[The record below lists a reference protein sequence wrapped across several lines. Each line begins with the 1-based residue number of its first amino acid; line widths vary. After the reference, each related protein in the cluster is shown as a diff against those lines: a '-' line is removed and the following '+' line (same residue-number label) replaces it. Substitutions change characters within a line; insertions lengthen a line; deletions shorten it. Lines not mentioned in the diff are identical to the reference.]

1 VTAADRAPGASVT
14 AVSARPIALV
24 GPTATG
30 KSDLALDLAAR
41 LEGVEVVNADAMQL
55 YRGMDIGTAK
65 LRVEARRGV
74 VHHLLD
80 VLEVTETATVA
91 AYQRDARAAV
101 DDVLAR
107 GGTPVAVGG
116 SGLYVQALVDDLRF
130 PGTDP
135 AVRARLEAELA
146 EVGPAALHSR
156 LARIDPDAAA
166 GILPSNGRRVVRALE
181 VVEITGAPF
190 AASLPRPG
198 APRHGTVLVGLDRA
212 ATELD
217 ARVERRVERMLA
229 DGLLD
234 EVRRLAAAGL
244 RDGGTA
250 SRAVGYRELL
260 EVLDETDGDGDGRD
274 PDPAALAEARRR
286 IVVATRRLVRRQ
298 RSWFRRDPRVTWL
311 DASSGTLVEDVLTLA
326 HDTAGAS

>member
-1 VTAADRAPGASVT
+1 VS

-30 KSDLALDLAAR
+30 KSDLALDLAGR

-65 LRVEARRGV
+65 LPVEARRGV

-135 AVRARLEAELA
+135 AVRSRLEAELA
-146 EVGPAALHSR
+146 EIGPSALHAR
-156 LARIDPDAAA
+156 LARIDPDAAV
-166 GILPSNGRRVVRALE
+166 GILPGNGRRVVRALE

-198 APRHGTVLVGLDRA
+198 APRHGTVLVGLDRDT
-212 ATELD
+212 TELD
-217 ARVERRVERMLA
+217 ARVEHRVDRMLA
-229 DGLLD
+229 AGLLD
-234 EVRRLAAAGL
+234 EVRRLDAAGL
-244 RDGGTA
+244 RDGATA

-260 EVLDETDGDGDGRD
+260 EVLGDADGTD

-298 RSWFRRDPRVTWL
+298 RSWFRRDPRVTWF
-311 DASSGTLVEDVLTLA
+311 DASSDTLVDDVLTLA
-326 HDTAGAS
+326 HDTAGAP

>member
-1 VTAADRAPGASVT
+1 MIERAAPS
-14 AVSARPIALV
+14 RPIALV

-30 KSDLALDLAAR
+30 KSELALALAGR
-41 LEGVEVVNADAMQL
+41 LAGVEVVNADAMQL
-55 YRGMDIGTAK
+55 YRGMDVGTAK
-65 LRVEARRGV
+65 LPVEARRGV
-74 VHHLLD
+74 PHHLLD
-80 VLEVTETATVA
+80 VLDVTETATVA

-101 DDVLAR
+101 DDVLSR

-130 PGTDP
+130 PGTDA

-146 EVGPAALHSR
+146 DLGPGALHER
-156 LARIDPDAAA
+156 LARVDPDAAA

-198 APRHGTVLVGLDRA
+198 APRRGTLLVGIDRDTTA
-212 ATELD
+212 LD
-217 ARVERRVERMLA
+217 ARIEARVDDMLA
-229 DGLLD
+229 AGLLD
-234 EVRRLAAAGL
+234 EVRGLVARGL
-244 RDGGTA
+244 RDGETA

-260 EVLDETDGDGDGRD
+260 EVLDDDGRD

-298 RSWFRRDPRVTWL
+298 RSWFRRDLRVRWF
-311 DASSGTLVEDVLTLA
+311 DASSATLVDDVVTLTREP
-326 HDTAGAS
+326 AGAS

>member
-1 VTAADRAPGASVT
+1 MIETAASP
-14 AVSARPIALV
+14 RPVALV

-30 KSDLALDLAAR
+30 KSDLALELAAR
-41 LEGVEVVNADAMQL
+41 LPGVEVVNADAMQL
-55 YRGMDIGTAK
+55 YRGMDVGTAK
-65 LRVEARRGV
+65 LSVAARRGV
-74 VHHLLD
+74 PHHLLD
-80 VLEVTETATVA
+80 VLDVSETATVA

-135 AVRARLEAELA
+135 AVRGRLEAELA
-146 EVGPAALHSR
+146 DLGPAALHQR
-156 LARIDPDAAA
+156 LAAIDPDAAA

-198 APRHGTVLVGLDRA
+198 IPRRGTVLVGIDRETA
-212 ATELD
+212 ALD
-217 ARVERRVERMLA
+217 ARIEERVEGMFA
-229 DGLLD
+229 AGLLD
-234 EVRRLAAAGL
+234 EVRRLVARGL
-244 RDGGTA
+244 RDGETA

-260 EVLDETDGDGDGRD
+260 DVLDEDGDPG
-274 PDPAALAEARRR
+274 PAALAEARRR

-298 RSWFRRDPRVTWL
+298 RSWFRRDPRVRWF
-311 DASSGTLVEDVLTLA
+311 DASAPALADDVAALA
-326 HDTAGAS
+326 RDAAPPS

>member
-1 VTAADRAPGASVT
+1 VAT
-14 AVSARPIALV
+14 VSARPIALV

-41 LEGVEVVNADAMQL
+41 LGGVEVVNTDAMQL

-65 LRVEARRGV
+65 LPVEARRGV
-74 VHHLLD
+74 PHHLLD

-101 DDVLAR
+101 DDVLER
-107 GGTPVAVGG
+107 GGIPVAVGG

-146 EVGPAALHSR
+146 DTGPATLHGR
-156 LARIDPDAAA
+156 LARIDPGAAA

-190 AASLPRPG
+190 AASLPCPG
-198 APRHGTVLVGLDRA
+198 APRHGTVLVGLDRD
-212 ATELD
+212 TGELD
-217 ARVERRVERMLA
+217 ARVETRVDGMLA
-229 DGLLD
+229 AGLLD
-234 EVRRLAAAGL
+234 EVRRLATAGL

-250 SRAVGYRELL
+250 LRAVGYRELL
-260 EVLDETDGDGDGRD
+260 EVLDDGDREPEHD

-298 RSWFRRDPRVTWL
+298 RSWFRRDPRVTWF
-311 DASSGTLVEDVLTLA
+311 DASSATLVDDVVTLA

>member
-1 VTAADRAPGASVT
+1 MT

-41 LEGVEVVNADAMQL
+41 LGGVEVVNADAMQL

-65 LRVEARRGV
+65 LPVQARRWV
-74 VHHLLD
+74 PHHLLD
-80 VLEVTETATVA
+80 VLDVTQTATVA

-101 DDVLAR
+101 DDVLDR
-107 GGTPVAVGG
+107 GGLPVAVGG

-135 AVRARLEAELA
+135 AVRARLETELA
-146 EVGPAALHSR
+146 ETGPAGLHAR

-166 GILPSNGRRVVRALE
+166 GILASNGRRLVRALE

-198 APRHGTVLVGLDRA
+198 APRRGTVLVGLDRETA
-212 ATELD
+212 ELD
-217 ARVERRVERMLA
+217 ARVEARVDGMFA
-229 DGLLD
+229 AGLLD

-244 RDGGTA
+244 RDGETA

-260 EVLDETDGDGDGRD
+260 EVLHDDGGDDDPAPD

-298 RSWFRRDPRVTWL
+298 RSWFRRDPRVTWF
-311 DASSGTLVEDVLTLA
+311 DASSATLVDDVVTLA
-326 HDTAGAS
+326 HETAGGS

>member
-1 VTAADRAPGASVT
+1 MSP
-14 AVSARPIALV
+14 RPIALV

-30 KSDLALDLAAR
+30 KSDLALALAAR
-41 LEGVEVVNADAMQL
+41 LDGVEVVNADAMQL

-65 LRVEARRGV
+65 LPVAARHGV
-74 VHHLLD
+74 PHHLLD

-101 DDVLAR
+101 DDVLDR

-135 AVRARLEAELA
+135 AVRARLEGELA
-146 EVGPAALHSR
+146 EVGPAALHDR
-156 LARIDPDAAA
+156 LARVDADAAA

-198 APRHGTVLVGLDRA
+198 APRRDTLLVGIDRDTPALDVRI
-212 ATELD
+212 EE
-217 ARVERRVERMLA
+217 RVDGMLA
-229 DGLLD
+229 AGLLD
-234 EVRRLAAAGL
+234 EVRGLAARGL
-244 RDGGTA
+244 ARGETA

-260 EVLDETDGDGDGRD
+260 EVLAGTEDGAE

-298 RSWFRRDPRVTWL
+298 RSWFRRDPRVRWF
-311 DASSGTLVEDVLTLA
+311 DASSATLVDEVVTLA
-326 HDTAGAS
+326 CDGTGSS